1 MRDTDYFPMDKVLEM
16 WALQSGEPQ
25 VNILAAL
32 ASALIVEA
40 LAPWTFQRRGVE
52 IGAMEIVHLAQ
63 TLKSSRNA
71 DKKDAQQVV
80 AEVCISGREVLVYC
94 VGMGVRPP
102 ECLTE

>member
-52 IGAMEIVHLAQ
+52 IWRHGDCTSRADPEIFAQ
-63 TLKSSRNA
+63 CR
-71 DKKDAQQVV
+71 
-80 AEVCISGREVLVYC
+80 
-94 VGMGVRPP
+94 
-102 ECLTE
+102 

>member
-40 LAPWTFQRRGVE
+40 LV
-52 IGAMEIVHLAQ
+52 
-63 TLKSSRNA
+63 
-71 DKKDAQQVV
+71 DK
-80 AEVCISGREVLVYC
+80 I
-94 VGMGVRPP
+94 
-102 ECLTE
+102 